1 MKTLNDCWQEE
12 RAIQSRP
19 FQIGLVLLAL
29 AGHVAAGDWGTLLS
43 REDALAQLGSR
54 DGAARRAALVRLA
67 EVGVDQDVPYMLRLL
82 RDEERAVRD
91 MAEQALWGLW
101 LRADDLVVKRLF
113 VSSIEKIQ
121 RKNFEEA
128 ISDLDEIISY
138 KPEFAEAWNKR
149 GDAWNHLGDLDRA
162 LADYRQT
169 LRINPYH
176 FGAMQSCGEIW
187 LERADA
193 RRSAEYFRRALDI
206 NPNLQFLEPILGE
219 LEERLENDRI

>member
-1 MKTLNDCWQEE
+1 MKTSNDCWQEGT
-12 RAIQSRP
+12 AIQSRQ
-19 FQIGLVLLAL
+19 FLIALVLFAL
-29 AGHVAAGDWGTLLS
+29 AGQAAAGDWGTLLS
-43 REDALAQLGSR
+43 REDALEQLHSR
-54 DGAARRAALVRLA
+54 DSAARRAGLARLA

-82 RDEERAVRD
+82 HDEERAVRD

-113 VSSIEKIQ
+113 VSSIDQIH
-121 RKNFEEA
+121 RKHFEEA
-128 ISDLDEIISY
+128 ISNLDEIISY

-162 LADYRQT
+162 LADYRET

-187 LERADA
+187 LERTDA
-193 RRSAEYFRRALDI
+193 RRSAEYFRQALDI
-206 NPNLQFLEPILGE
+206 NPNLQFLVPVLSD
-219 LEERLENDRI
+219 LERRLEKDRI